1 MNIIVPHEQQALAP
15 DSDGDGLPPE
25 LVRLAGHLCGRD
37 VPPEALADEQAL
49 LACAPPAMSAGQRQA
64 LADLAAAAA
73 ACRQLQRK
81 LARAESF
88 LSGFAEHSPSP
99 LWIKD
104 RSGSYVMGNTALT
117 GFFGVSTV
125 VGMDDSHFWPEDIRP
140 SLEEQDRAVL
150 ENGETIKT
158 METSHDGTRH
168 WLVHKFPIDVDGE
181 PFLGG
186 SAIDMT
192 TEVEKERALI
202 RHDNFYVLL
211 SRLSAIVSR
220 AKTLEALC
228 LDACRFACNQPGL
241 EIVDISRVD
250 DTTGGLKL
258 FTCAAHEGAECRWPR
273 MDDLRRPDDPAG
285 GCGMQECAVADWFL
299 PELAGAAVTSGKLQF
314 SNQLAATHHPVASC
328 MAIPL
333 FVNGRCWGVIS
344 FYSHRPEF
352 FDHFY
357 RERAGELGNELS
369 FGIERLIN
377 AQELF
382 RLARTNALSG
392 LPSRLHFDEEIAA
405 LATVNASGT
414 VLLININRFDEISS
428 AYGNAAAI
436 GLMRQVAQRLKEAVA
451 DRMVLSHVGIGRFAL
466 FYPVDEDRSPRT
478 YARDT
483 IIALLEGSY
492 LVDQHKIWCT
502 INVGA
507 AMLPED
513 GTSADELLVKAW
525 DALAGARIQD
535 EAIGFYDR
543 DADHA
548 LARQI
553 NLEAEL
559 REAVERGEFV
569 NFYQPKI
576 DLKTGKLAGAEALVR
591 WRHPV
596 RGLIQ
601 PTEFVP
607 VLERS
612 GLVTQV
618 GRNVMQRAMED
629 WRAWHDAGL
638 DPPQIAVNVAPAQ
651 FRCDSLFDDIER
663 ALNTAEA
670 RLSPLS
676 IEVTESSL
684 VADHRRVVDILARVR
699 DLGVPVAIDDFGT
712 GYSSLAYLVTLPV
725 DVLKID
731 RSFVMKM
738 AQDAGYMGLVSTI
751 VSLAHNLDLKVVAEG
766 IETEEEAKLLRLL
779 RCEQGQGYLYGRPLP
794 AEEFGKLL
802 GH

>member
-1 MNIIVPHEQQALAP
+1 MNNIATEEQRALAP
-15 DSDGDGLPPE
+15 GSDGDGPPPE
-25 LVRLAGHLCGRD
+25 LLRLAGYLCGKELA
-37 VPPEALADEQAL
+37 PEALADEQAL

-64 LADLAAAAA
+64 LADVAAAAA
-73 ACRQLQRK
+73 ACQRLKRQ

-104 RSGSYVMGNTALT
+104 RNGSYVMGNAALT
-117 GFFGVSTV
+117 GFFGVPTV
-125 VGMDDSHFWPEDIRP
+125 VGMDDSHFWPEDVRH

-168 WLVHKFPIDVDGE
+168 WLVHKFPIDVGGE

-202 RHDNFYVLL
+202 RHDTFYVLL
-211 SRLSAIVSR
+211 SRLSALISR
-220 AKTLEALC
+220 AKTIDTLC
-228 LDACRFACNQPGL
+228 LDACRFACHQPGL

-250 DTTGGLKL
+250 DATGSLEL
-258 FTCAAHEGAECRWPR
+258 FASAARDGTERQAGDFENSAAGDGA
-273 MDDLRRPDDPAG
+273 A
-285 GCGMQECAVADWFL
+285 ADWFL
-299 PELAGAAVTSGKLQF
+299 PELAGAAVASGKLQF
-314 SNQLAATHHPVASC
+314 SNQLAGADGRVASC

-333 FVNGRCWGVIS
+333 FVNGKCWGVIS
-344 FYSHRPEF
+344 FYSHRAEF

-369 FGIERLIN
+369 FGIERLVN
-377 AQELF
+377 AQELS

-392 LPSRLHFDEEIAA
+392 LPSRLRFDEEIAA
-405 LATVNASGT
+405 LAAVNASGT

-428 AYGNAAAI
+428 AYGNTAAI
-436 GLMRQVAQRLKEAVA
+436 GLMRQVAQRLKDQVA

-466 FYPVDEDRSPRT
+466 FYPADEERSPRA

-483 IIALLEGSY
+483 IIPLLEGSY
-492 LVDQHKIWCT
+492 QVDQQKIWCA

-525 DALAGARIQD
+525 DALAGARTQD
-535 EAIGFYDR
+535 EPIGFYDR

-553 NLEAEL
+553 NMEAEL

-576 DLKTGKLAGAEALVR
+576 DLKSGKLAGAEALVR

-629 WRAWHDAGL
+629 WRAWYDAGL
-638 DPPQIAVNVAPAQ
+638 KPPQIAVNVAPAQ

-670 RLSPLS
+670 HLSPLS

-684 VADHRRVVDILARVR
+684 VADHRRVVDILTRVR
-699 DLGVPVAIDDFGT
+699 DLDVPVAIDDFGT

-751 VSLAHNLDLKVVAEG
+751 VSLAHSLDLKVVAEG

-794 AEEFGKLL
+794 AEEFAKLL
-802 GH
+802 RR